1 MVDLPDTEVLIRD
14 VVLDVLNNC
23 HTSDAL
29 ALGACLRFVRTEER
43 ELEKSIDC
51 SSYILLALRHDDMMH
66 YGRPRKKK
74 KAEVQLFTYLG

>member
-43 ELEKSIDC
+43 EN
-51 SSYILLALRHDDMMH
+51 LRN
-66 YGRPRKKK
+66 
-74 KAEVQLFTYLG
+74 L